1 VGKEVVA
8 RLVHQLGPRSAA
20 PFLAINCGAIP
31 SELVESELFGHKR
44 GAFTGA
50 TSDKPGLFQAA
61 SGGTL
66 LLDEIADLPLSV
78 QVKLLR
84 AIQEKAVRPLGV
96 EKEVPVDVRLITATH
111 KNLAE
116 EVREGRFRD
125 DLYYRINVIDLFIPP
140 LRHRRADIPLIAR
153 HILLKMADAAH
164 SKPLSLSSD
173 AIELLKQHEFRGNIR
188 ELENILARAAALLD
202 GDRIERHNLDLS
214 PGPRQTAPQ
223 DAALIPEISQAPP
236 AQEHHHLGDLDS
248 YLARV
253 EREILEDTLQRHRW
267 NRAATAKAL
276 GINLRSLRYRLKK
289 LDIEV

>member
-1 VGKEVVA
+1 
-8 RLVHQLGPRSAA
+8 
-20 PFLAINCGAIP
+20 
-31 SELVESELFGHKR
+31 
-44 GAFTGA
+44 
-50 TSDKPGLFQAA
+50 
-61 SGGTL
+61 
-66 LLDEIADLPLSV
+66 
-78 QVKLLR
+78 VKLLR

-153 HILLKMADAAH
+153 HILLKMADGTK
-164 SKPLSLSSD
+164 SKPLSLSKD

-214 PGPRQTAPQ
+214 PGPRQTASQ
-223 DAALIPEISQAPP
+223 GAALTPEIPQAPST
-236 AQEHHHLGDLDS
+236 QEHHHLGDLDS
-248 YLARV
+248 YLAQV